1 MSNNDM
7 STNPKPHNPFERED
21 AENKLI
27 LLYLLNK
34 MDMPITDLH
43 ITRILLENN
52 LMNYFVLKDQL
63 SLLVSNGFVETDF
76 TTVETYVYSITD
88 KGREIIGFLETMI
101 PIGIR
106 FRIDAVVEPTK
117 KRIEHETS
125 ILADFTPITE
135 SNFTVSVSA
144 SENDSEFIELDLNVA
159 DRLTAIEMCD
169 NWKKHTAD
177 IYKEILETMMK
188 KRD

>member
-1 MSNNDM
+1 
-7 STNPKPHNPFERED
+7 
-21 AENKLI
+21 
-27 LLYLLNK
+27 

-101 PIGIR
+101 P
-106 FRIDAVVEPTK
+106 AV
-117 KRIEHETS
+117 
-125 ILADFTPITE
+125 TPPM
-135 SNFTVSVSA
+135 
-144 SENDSEFIELDLNVA
+144 
-159 DRLTAIEMCD
+159 TA
-169 NWKKHTAD
+169 TAAT
-177 IYKEILETMMK
+177 LETTTIVTVLFFSAAPFLTIST
-188 KRD
+188 RF